1 MKPKYPG
8 LAPRSSRRSLLKGTA
23 VGATGLAAAGG
34 VVGAA
39 VFLSEKN
46 QQGLASAHSADS
58 SSYHGSSPDSIQT
71 ILNIA
76 ITAESLA
83 VVFYTNAILNAH
95 RLDFSSAGLLDIQAA
110 LVEEQVHLLFLAQ
123 NGAKPLT
130 THFSFPY
137 GDDTFR
143 YLDKFIHTQQFL
155 EAAFIAAYL
164 AAGKE
169 FAMLGRPDLVQ
180 VAAQIGGV
188 EAEHRAI
195 GRAIGGLRPANNR
208 AFEAALL
215 QKVSDAPGVLQKN
228 GFLSPKSGN
237 SYYYKQYS
245 SSMDGMVNIKPSDLS
260 WS

>member
-1 MKPKYPG
+1 MMDMISDVRDDYHLPCDPNLSKMNVPARKGVRNSMKPKYPG
-8 LAPRSSRRSLLKGTA
+8 LAPRSSRRSILKGTA

-39 VFLSEKN
+39 AFFAAKSQE
-46 QQGLASAHSADS
+46 GSASAHSANS
-58 SSYHGSSPDSIQT
+58 SSYHASSPDSIQT

-83 VVFYTNAILNAH
+83 VVFYTHAVFNAK
-95 RLDFSSAGLLDIQAA
+95 RLGLSNAGLLDIQAA

-130 THFSFPY
+130 TRFSFPY
-137 GDDTFR
+137 GDDTFE

-188 EAEHRAI
+188 
-195 GRAIGGLRPANNR
+195 
-208 AFEAALL
+208 
-215 QKVSDAPGVLQKN
+215 
-228 GFLSPKSGN
+228 
-237 SYYYKQYS
+237 
-245 SSMDGMVNIKPSDLS
+245 
-260 WS
+260 